1 MLFAFTISVLSP
13 AIPFTYEST
22 TWVAPCGLSGPQN
35 PTPSKLTCNST
46 RKNQRLLRKHFFRC
60 LLFLGLFYGG
70 GIRYKYFLG
79 MGKSVIIKN
88 MLFLVL
94 QFFSPNVAFPRNTHD
109 VFHFSTEINFP
120 IIPYTLPPMY
130 TTYTTSANFS
140 GIQLTS
146 TVGSFHTSP
155 FQIMV

>member
-79 MGKSVIIKN
+79 MGKSVIIKKYVI
-88 MLFLVL
+88 FGTAI
-94 QFFSPNVAFPRNTHD
+94 FFSERCFPTHD

-140 GIQLTS
+140 GIQLIS